1 MGNFLVDFVSS
12 FNGKM
17 FLMAYL
23 VASIPFGLIF
33 AKVFGNV
40 DVRKEGSGN
49 IGATNVLREL
59 KQKDPSL
66 AKKISILTLV
76 FDVLKGVIPLLIAK
90 SLGADEATLWGMAVL
105 AVLGHCFSIFLFF
118 EGGKGVAT
126 GLGVM
131 AVMIP
136 KAAIVGLLVWLVSAK
151 TIKISSLS
159 SLLGIGALLLASFV
173 LYPSLAHAPIV
184 IIVIL
189 IVYKHSQNI
198 ANLLTG
204 KEKRVV

>member
-1 MGNFLVDFVSS
+1 MDFFTN
-12 FNGKM
+12 FNGQM
-17 FLMAYL
+17 YILAYL

-49 IGATNVLREL
+49 IGATNVLRVL
-59 KQKDPSL
+59 KQKDPAL
-66 AKKISILTLV
+66 AKKISILTLL

-90 SLGADEATLWGMAVL
+90 SLGADEATMWGMAVL
-105 AVLGHCFSIFLFF
+105 AVLGHCFSIFLMF

-136 KAAIVGLLVWLVSAK
+136 KAAVVGLLVWLVSAK

-159 SLLGIGALLLASFV
+159 SLLGIGALLVASFA
-173 LYPSLAHAPIV
+173 LYPTIAHAPIV
-184 IIVIL
+184 ILVAL

-198 ANLLTG
+198 VNLLTG

>member
-1 MGNFLVDFVSS
+1 MDFLTN
-12 FNGKM
+12 FNGQM
-17 FLMAYL
+17 YILAYL

-49 IGATNVLREL
+49 IGATNVLRVL
-59 KQKDPSL
+59 KQKNPSL
-66 AKKISILTLV
+66 AKKIGILTLS

-90 SLGADEATLWGMAVL
+90 YLGADEATLWGMAVL
-105 AVLGHCFSIFLFF
+105 AVLGHCFSIFLMF

-131 AVMIP
+131 AVLIP
-136 KAAIVGLLVWLVSAK
+136 KAAVVGLIVWLISAK

-159 SLLGIGALLLASFV
+159 SLLGIGALLLASFA
-173 LYPSLAHAPIV
+173 LYPSISHAPIV
-184 IIVIL
+184 IIVAL
-189 IVYKHSQNI
+189 IVYKHSSNI
-198 ANLLTG
+198 ANLISG

>member
-1 MGNFLVDFVSS
+1 MEFLADFLSS

-17 FLMAYL
+17 YTLAYL

-33 AKVFGNV
+33 AKVFGKV

-49 IGATNVLREL
+49 IGATNVLRVL

-66 AKKISILTLV
+66 AKKISILTLI
-76 FDVLKGVIPLLIAK
+76 FDVLKGVIPLLVAK
-90 SLGADEATLWGMAVL
+90 SLGASEATLWGMAVMS
-105 AVLGHCFSIFLFF
+105 VLGHCFSLFLFF

-131 AVMIP
+131 SVLIP
-136 KAAIVGLLVWLVSAK
+136 KASVVALIVWFVSAK

-159 SLLGIGALLLASFV
+159 SLLGIFALLISSFL
-173 LYPSLAHAPIV
+173 LYPNIYHAPIV

>member
-1 MGNFLVDFVSS
+1 MDFLTS
-12 FNGKM
+12 FNGQM
-17 FLMAYL
+17 YIFAYL

-33 AKVFGNV
+33 AKVFGKV

-49 IGATNVLREL
+49 IGATNVLRVL

-66 AKKISILTLV
+66 AKKISILTLT
-76 FDVLKGVIPLLIAK
+76 FDVLKGVVPLLVAK
-90 SLGADEATLWGMAVL
+90 MLGADEATLWGMAVL

-136 KAAIVGLLVWLVSAK
+136 KAAIVGLLVWLISAK
-151 TIKISSLS
+151 TIRISSLS
-159 SLLGIGALLLASFV
+159 SLLGIAALLVASFV
-173 LYPSLAHAPIV
+173 FYPTIYHAPIV
-184 IIVIL
+184 IIVSL
-189 IVYKHSQNI
+189 IVYKHSSNI
-198 ANLLTG
+198 ENLILG
-204 KEKRVV
+204 REKRVV